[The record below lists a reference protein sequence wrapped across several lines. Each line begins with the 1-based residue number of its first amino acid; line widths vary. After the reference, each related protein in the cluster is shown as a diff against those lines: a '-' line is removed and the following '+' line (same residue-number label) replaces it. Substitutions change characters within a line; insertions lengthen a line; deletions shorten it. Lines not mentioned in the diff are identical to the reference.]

1 LAAGATDVTEPTTA
15 ITASFR
21 PERLGADAA
30 VSFAISVAP
39 PPWGQLVPVSELEVS
54 YPEDLGLATSGL
66 GLQPCPLETLTLDDG
81 EACPANSRMGR
92 GSARVEVPFG
102 PRLVPELVA
111 LEIYAAPS
119 SDGYLHLAI
128 LANGG
133 EPVIAQALLSAVLLP
148 GLLKVQVPSVE
159 TLPGAPDAALVEMHA
174 TLGGPL
180 TYYER
185 VRGHVVA
192 YRPRGIGLPDS
203 CPRGGWTLGA
213 SLVFSDGAHSHAET
227 AIRCPHRARKLRG

>member
-1 LAAGATDVTEPTTA
+1 M
-15 ITASFR
+15 SF
-21 PERLGADAA
+21 G
-30 VSFAISVAP
+30 INIAP
-39 PPWGQLVPVSELEVS
+39 PLWGQPMPVSEVQVS
-54 YPEDLGLATSGL
+54 YPDDLGLATSGL
-66 GLQPCPLETLTLDDG
+66 GLQSCPLETLALDDG

-102 PRLVPELVA
+102 PRLVPERVA

-159 TLPGAPDAALVEMHA
+159 TLPGASNAALVEMYA

-180 TYYER
+180 TYYEH
-185 VRGHVVA
+185 VRGHVIA

-213 SLVFSDGAHSHAET
+213 SLLFSDGGRSHAHT
-227 AIRCPHRARKLRG
+227 VIRCPHRARKVRR